1 MTLGIL
7 ITPYIVKNRW
17 NLTVNKGKM
26 HTTNVQ
32 VFKILI
38 ENVSKNNICIT
49 REVGKAGLFKTFI
62 YYLEMEL

>member
-1 MTLGIL
+1 
-7 ITPYIVKNRW
+7 
-17 NLTVNKGKM
+17 M